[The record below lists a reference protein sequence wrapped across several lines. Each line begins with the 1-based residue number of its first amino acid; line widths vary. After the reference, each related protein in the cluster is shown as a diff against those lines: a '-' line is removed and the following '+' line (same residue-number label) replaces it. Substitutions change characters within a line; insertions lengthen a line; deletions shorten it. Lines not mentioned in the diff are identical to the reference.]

1 MKRLKLLIFTLLMA
15 CQMQAQ
21 NTADYVKIDKETYD
35 ALIKKDWKKVTT
47 IGQAALTEGVDYY
60 YLRYRIGVAFYEM
73 KQYRAAIPHF
83 EKALIFNDFDEV
95 SKEYL
100 YYSYLFSE
108 QYYDAERVS
117 KTFRKATKK
126 KLNIQP
132 PPFLTTATAELG
144 TKLPT
149 FDSLRAMT
157 FTSIG
162 IGHRI
167 ADVATAFHN
176 FSTVNQTVY
185 YGKVAQKQYYL
196 GVTVPLKNGFSIQ
209 PVFHLIDLNLTS
221 TSQYVS
227 SFHRTD
233 FLGAVQVS
241 KHFTFFDASVNASQ
255 SNLYNKSQTQVGAG
269 VTVYPQLNNQLAL
282 SANATWQKD
291 STVSTVL
298 FQLAARYR
306 PTAQWELS
314 AHFYS
319 GNALNVNEING
330 FLVNN
335 SYDVLKNRLGAMAR
349 FYATKNLSVYALG
362 QFENR
367 TESYYQVNYQ
377 NMALG
382 VGLQWLFL

>member
-1 MKRLKLLIFTLLMA
+1 MKRFKLLIFTLLVA
-15 CQMQAQ
+15 CQLQAQ
-21 NTADYVKIDKETYD
+21 KVADYVQIDKQTYD
-35 ALIKKDWKKVTT
+35 AFIKKDWKLVTA

-60 YLRYRIGVAFYEM
+60 YLRYRIGVAFYERG
-73 KQYRAAIPHF
+73 QYRAAIPHL

-95 SKEYL
+95 SREYL

-108 QYYDAERVS
+108 RFSEAERVS
-117 KTFRKATKK
+117 KTFNKAEKK
-126 KLNIQP
+126 RLNIHQ
-132 PPFLTTATAELG
+132 PPFLTTAMVELG

-162 IGHRI
+162 VGHRI
-167 ADVATAFHN
+167 GDVATAFHN

-221 TSQYVS
+221 TSPYVS

-233 FLGAVQVS
+233 FLGAVQIL
-241 KHFTFFDASVNASQ
+241 KHFTLFDASINASQ
-255 SNLYNKSQTQVGAG
+255 SNLYNESQTQVGVG
-269 VTVYPQLNNQLAL
+269 VTVYPLRNNQLAM
-282 SANATWQKD
+282 SSNATWQKD

-298 FQLAARYR
+298 FQLSARYR
-306 PTAQWELS
+306 PTTQWELS

-319 GNALNVNEING
+319 GNALNVNELNG

-335 SYDVLKNRLGAMAR
+335 SYDVLRNRFGAMAR
-349 FYATKNLSVYALG
+349 FNATKNLSVYALG

-367 TESYYQVNYQ
+367 TESYYEVVYQ
-377 NMALG
+377 NITLG
-382 VGLQWLFL
+382 IGLQYLFL